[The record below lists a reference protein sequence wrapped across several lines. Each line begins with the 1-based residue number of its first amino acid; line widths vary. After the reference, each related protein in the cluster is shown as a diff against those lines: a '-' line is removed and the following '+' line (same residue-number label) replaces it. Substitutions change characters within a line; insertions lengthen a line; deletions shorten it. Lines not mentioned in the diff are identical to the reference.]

1 MENEDILENDAFDD
15 ALKSLDE
22 QLEEHHQEIE
32 AYDETEQEA
41 IMYEEGVEYT
51 PELDAENNPE
61 AVSYAEQA
69 EETGAFESHES
80 DASEILVEEE
90 EDAFAEYPTFE
101 DSETDLDNAD
111 VGDDTEHSM
120 DEDGGTDAAYED
132 SMDEAVDDTVDEEMT
147 EPGVSEDA
155 APAEETSASDT
166 HGEADDFNLAT
177 LNQLVGEIRQE
188 SQRVTEMKDAVAEA
202 LQLIQEMSESL
213 KS

>member
-41 IMYEEGVEYT
+41 VMYEEGVEYT
-51 PELDAENNPE
+51 PELDAEGNPE

-69 EETGAFESHES
+69 EETGAFESHEP
-80 DASEILVEEE
+80 DASEALVEEE
-90 EDAFAEYPTFE
+90 EDSFAEYPTFE
-101 DSETDLDNAD
+101 DSEAPLDNAD
-111 VGDDTEHSM
+111 VSEDAEHDM
-120 DEDGGTDAAYED
+120 DEDNHSDAAYED
-132 SMDEAVDDTVDEEMT
+132 SMEVIDETADEAAEA
-147 EPGVSEDA
+147 PASEDTA
-155 APAEETSASDT
+155 SEEPVSATENQAET
-166 HGEADDFNLAT
+166 DDFNLAT

>member
-41 IMYEEGVEYT
+41 VMYEEGVEYT
-51 PELDAENNPE
+51 PELDAEGNPE

-69 EETGAFESHES
+69 EETGAFESHEP
-80 DASEILVEEE
+80 DASEALVEEE
-90 EDAFAEYPTFE
+90 EDSFAEYPTFE
-101 DSETDLDNAD
+101 DSEAPLDNAD
-111 VGDDTEHSM
+111 VSEDAEHDM
-120 DEDGGTDAAYED
+120 DEDNHSDAAYED
-132 SMDEAVDDTVDEEMT
+132 SMEVIDETADEAAEA
-147 EPGVSEDA
+147 PASEDTA
-155 APAEETSASDT
+155 SEEPVSATENQAET
-166 HGEADDFNLAT
+166 DDFNLAT

-188 SQRVTEMKDAVAEA
+188 SQRVTETKDAVAEA